1 MVRIVDA
8 IYEEG
13 VLKPLEPINIEEH
26 TRVRLIL
33 EVEEER
39 KKKAEEIIALARKS
53 CEGLS
58 EEELSILESAR
69 FNKSLSFPNR
79 IDSK

>member
-1 MVRIVDA
+1 MARVINA
-8 IYEEG
+8 IYEDG

-53 CEGLS
+53 YEGLS

-69 FNKSLSFPNR
+69 LNIAN
-79 IDSK
+79 